1 MSGLSGAGVRGAA
14 AVSAFLSWGCGDVIA
29 LGAETRWGRVEAVGC
44 REGER
49 YYMVEDRAGVV
60 ALMPAVVVEE
70 GGDGGEAVSGVR
82 G

>member
-1 MSGLSGAGVRGAA
+1 ML
-14 AVSAFLSWGCGDVIA
+14 A
-29 LGAETRWGRVEAVGC
+29 LGTATQWGRVGAVGY

-49 YYMVEDRAGVV
+49 YYFMEDRAGVV

-82 G
+82 V